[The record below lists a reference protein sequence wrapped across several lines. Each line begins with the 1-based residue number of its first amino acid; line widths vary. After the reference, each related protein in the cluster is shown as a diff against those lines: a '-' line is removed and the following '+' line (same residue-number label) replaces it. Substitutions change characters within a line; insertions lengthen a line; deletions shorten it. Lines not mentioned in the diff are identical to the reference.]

1 MENSSNSNKEQSDNQ
16 AEKKYNYIYFN
27 FKHEKGRQ
35 YKIYL
40 SSNYNAS
47 DTLELIEEKNI
58 DNYFIG
64 HLIVKVY
71 RFKILPD
78 LLKKKNENNEFEI
91 ELIFEEENKDKHH
104 YTIRFKDIDRDFYEY
119 KLKIEGIDILPLEL
133 DEQFGIYLEILK
145 DKYKKNQKAKENED
159 FISSSLLL
167 LKEDNKYDLLFYFS
181 IFLNSFATD
190 FIQNH
195 LLTFDLKK
203 IKGIREIPERRLKP
217 IKNILNKFLKNPEQ
231 IHIKD
236 EKLRIE
242 TTKLFYSL
250 ALYFN
255 LYFQKEKIKEMFDN
269 DIICEHL
276 FEKLLSYR
284 KFCKDLILP
293 KNDVIKLIKKTKK
306 YKQILTLLFYLGT
319 DCSTFLEVVLETKE
333 YIYKLQKKMNM
344 DNKDKELYNNLI
356 DIEKFV
362 IPKKE
367 DDLNSIFS
375 LIERLKDFTININED
390 MKLIK
395 YSSLI
400 IEKYSEFYE
409 EIEIDKLFVLKYIV
423 ENIKHIDPKFDCKCN
438 LDEKIHKTGLKLIKN
453 RKMKNIQV
461 LGFIKRDIYYMDK
474 NYNKKKY
481 RPLEILDGI
490 DISLIEDKKNF
501 FKSWNIIN
509 FYPMFD
515 SQFEDFSKKISSLI
529 TEMKDFGYLFKLFQI
544 DQEEPRKEAIK
555 AMQNRFIEIL
565 PTYNNKICVNFFED
579 VVELIFLS
587 DIKKVDIKKFLYDIE
602 KYINIK
608 IVNDIYIN
616 LTEKYK
622 DLSKECN
629 KIIIKFFTENNNSD
643 PISLAYLIDK
653 CNNIGDDVFSKI
665 NNYVLKEDD
674 IFSQYETNN
683 YKFFKE

>member
-1 MENSSNSNKEQSDNQ
+1 MENSQNEKQEENKN
-16 AEKKYNYIYFN
+16 NYVYFN
-27 FKHEKGRQ
+27 FKQEKNKQ
-35 YKIYL
+35 YKVSL

-47 DTLELIEEKNI
+47 DTLELIEEKDL
-58 DNYFIG
+58 DNNTLMDP
-64 HLIVKVY
+64 LIIKVY
-71 RFKILPD
+71 RFKIDPD
-78 LLKKKNENNEFEI
+78 FLKKNENNEFKI
-91 ELIFEEENKDKHH
+91 DVILEEDNGTNHS
-104 YTIRFKDIDRDFYEY
+104 YTIGFKDIDRDFYEY
-119 KLKIEGIDILPLEL
+119 KLRMEGIDILPLEL
-133 DEQFGIYLEILK
+133 DEQFQIYLDILRN
-145 DKYKKNQKAKENED
+145 KYKKNQKTKENED
-159 FISSSLLL
+159 FIFSSLLL
-167 LKEDNKYDLLFYFS
+167 LRDEDNKYDLLFYLS
-181 IFLNSFATD
+181 IFLNCFATD
-190 FIQNH
+190 FVQNN
-195 LLTFDLKK
+195 LLAFDPKK
-203 IKGIREIPERRLKP
+203 IKGIGEIPERRLKP
-217 IKNILNKFLKNPEQ
+217 IKNILNKFVKDPEQ

-236 EKLRIE
+236 EKLRLE

-515 SQFEDFSKKISSLI
+515 SQFEDFSKKISSLA
-529 TEMKDFGYLFKLFQI
+529 FY
-544 DQEEPRKEAIK
+544 
-555 AMQNRFIEIL
+555 
-565 PTYNNKICVNFFED
+565 
-579 VVELIFLS
+579 
-587 DIKKVDIKKFLYDIE
+587 
-602 KYINIK
+602 
-608 IVNDIYIN
+608 
-616 LTEKYK
+616 
-622 DLSKECN
+622 
-629 KIIIKFFTENNNSD
+629 
-643 PISLAYLIDK
+643 
-653 CNNIGDDVFSKI
+653 
-665 NNYVLKEDD
+665 
-674 IFSQYETNN
+674 
-683 YKFFKE
+683 